1 MLSKPLKDEGN
12 ESSSSNVNTSP
23 PLDVAATN
31 TANRNQVSPSQFPQ
45 FNRNPVFSP
54 PPTVSA
60 LLHEQGVKI
69 ENLENNMAELKDSLK
84 QILAILNP
92 VASPDKTVIQ
102 DVDTIQARR
111 LSGYYGNDTPYV
123 PRQSNFGA
131 ESSSS
136 NSFGSSV
143 KLPPPEIFY
152 GKIGTKSMILLSFI
166 TQMEVYLGA
175 AKVALDSSSSLQLAV
190 LRLKENALNWYVAVS
205 TRDSN
210 MIKSWSELKEQL
222 KKRYLP
228 QSQDQL
234 SLNDLLEIR
243 YKGNIETYNN
253 AFSDVL
259 MLIPGLAGGDEKTE
273 QLAMGIYAK
282 GISAAGTSLHLA
294 SAVQTAIS
302 RKEVKT
308 MIDLMS
314 IAQLAEQTWKMS
326 NPGRYG
332 KLHVAF
338 QHGNSSASSSR
349 PAFPNRFERPQG
361 TPNKSF
367 NTSSE
372 IK

>member
-23 PLDVAATN
+23 PPLDVAAAN
-31 TANRNQVSPSQFPQ
+31 TANRNQVPPSQFPQ
-45 FNRNPVFSP
+45 FNHNPVFSP

-123 PRQSNFGA
+123 PRQSMNFSA
-131 ESSSS
+131 ENSSS

-152 GKIGTKSMILLSFI
+152 GKIGTNSMVLLSFI
-166 TQMEVYLGA
+166 TGTQMEFYLVA

-243 YKGNIETYNN
+243 YNCST
-253 AFSDVL
+253 
-259 MLIPGLAGGDEKTE
+259 
-273 QLAMGIYAK
+273 
-282 GISAAGTSLHLA
+282 
-294 SAVQTAIS
+294 
-302 RKEVKT
+302 
-308 MIDLMS
+308 
-314 IAQLAEQTWKMS
+314 
-326 NPGRYG
+326 
-332 KLHVAF
+332 
-338 QHGNSSASSSR
+338 NSSIVNSNS
-349 PAFPNRFERPQG
+349 
-361 TPNKSF
+361 
-367 NTSSE
+367 
-372 IK
+372 